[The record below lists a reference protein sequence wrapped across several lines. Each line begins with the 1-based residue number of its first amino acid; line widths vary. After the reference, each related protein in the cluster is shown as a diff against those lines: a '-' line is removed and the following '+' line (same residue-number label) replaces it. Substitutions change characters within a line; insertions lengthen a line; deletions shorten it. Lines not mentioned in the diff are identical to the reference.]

1 MNMISS
7 LKAMLFTSA
16 ATALPGEGQIIAAL
30 PGEGGADFAQLLSGT
45 MEASAEAAP
54 LPTAMPEATDALV
67 VDQTAPVEQADPTAI
82 LPLTLA
88 TALQTVQGQ
97 GGDALPLPL
106 GPADMSETEAAL
118 EQSPIEQPPI
128 KQALIKEPGPSKT
141 HQAAVQAAT
150 GETLPAS
157 PEAEG
162 DADASGA
169 EAVADPVE
177 HPAPETPIAVAQAP
191 VVAVVALST
200 PLPLSAPIA
209 ETPSANA
216 VEEIAESAPQPIRA
230 QVSPNLGEGDI
241 GAVTHAPALAAPL
254 AQAAPAMQPDTVQ
267 PKPALQERGALA
279 EQVQAAVVAPSIAGA
294 EQVAVEQ
301 APVEQA
307 PVRQAQAAVTDS
319 AVAPDPAAPQAV
331 TTARPQL
338 AKSEALALLQMVRDQ
353 MEVRQP
359 ATPPRASEQAMATP
373 RAKAERPTAQTEAA
387 PTPLPQPMPGDV
399 SPPLA
404 TVAATPVV
412 AQSSVAPQPVA
423 DLSASLGAQV
433 VDMGVS
439 GQWID
444 NLARDIAGLSANG
457 AQGRFQ
463 INSDRLGAVQVD
475 IRQGDHGAAVSL
487 TVASEAAEMAL
498 RQDSDRLKLD
508 AGLAAIRIAEVKIE
522 RAPHVAEAS
531 RAEGAN
537 SQNQQQSSQQQ
548 GQQQPA
554 HPSGQGAWA
563 NSQNMGQSAQQQGR
577 WRGAENSAFSSKN
590 SGDPAVLNH
599 DEMRRAGND
608 AVRARYA

>member
-30 PGEGGADFAQLLSGT
+30 PGKGGADFAQLLSGT
-45 MEASAEAAP
+45 MEAPAEAAP
-54 LPTAMPEATDALV
+54 LPIVLPEATDALV
-67 VDQTAPVEQADPTAI
+67 VDQTVPVEQADPTAI

-88 TALQTVQGQ
+88 TALQTAQGQ
-97 GGDALPLPL
+97 GGDELPLPL

-118 EQSPIEQPPI
+118 EQSPIEQPRI
-128 KQALIKEPGPSKT
+128 KQGSIKEPGPSKA

-157 PEAEG
+157 PEAEAEG
-162 DADASGA
+162 EAEASGA
-169 EAVADPVE
+169 ETVADPVE
-177 HPAPETPIAVAQAP
+177 HPAAETPVAVAPAP
-191 VVAVVALST
+191 VVAAMASPT

-216 VEEIAESAPQPIRA
+216 VEKMAEPAPQPIRA
-230 QVSPNLGEGDI
+230 QVSPTVGEGDPQ
-241 GAVTHAPALAAPL
+241 APALAAPL
-254 AQAAPAMQPDTVQ
+254 AQAASAVQPDPVQ
-267 PKPALQERGALA
+267 PKPVLQERGTLP
-279 EQVQAAVVAPSIAGA
+279 EQVQAAVVVPSTAGA
-294 EQVAVEQ
+294 EQVAVAW

-319 AVAPDPAAPQAV
+319 QVAPDLAAPQAV
-331 TTARPQL
+331 ATPRPQL

-359 ATPPRASEQAMATP
+359 ATPARVSEQAMVTP
-373 RAKAERPTAQTEAA
+373 RAKAERPTAPTEAA
-387 PTPLPQPMPGDV
+387 STPLPQPMPGDV

-404 TVAATPVV
+404 TIAATPVV

-475 IRQGDHGAAVSL
+475 IRQGDNGAAVNL

-508 AGLAAIRIAEVKIE
+508 AGLAAICIAEVKIE
-522 RAPHVAEAS
+522 RSPHVAEAS
-531 RAEGAN
+531 RADGAN
-537 SQNQQQSSQQQ
+537 QQNQQQSSQ
-548 GQQQPA
+548 

-577 WRGAENSAFSSKN
+577 WRGAENSAFASKN

-599 DEMRRAGND
+599 DPMHRAGND